1 MPRVSIIIPVYN
13 GANYLREAIDSA
25 LAQTSSDIE
34 VIVVNDGSRDGG
46 ATAEIARSYGDRIR
60 YIEKENGGVSTA
72 LNRGIAEM
80 RGRWFSW
87 LSHDDRYLPS
97 KVATQLAFLDR
108 NPSARIVGCNF
119 QLIDEHG
126 HVTSDFREHLGIVRT
141 GRDVLG
147 SWVYGCGLM
156 IDRAALIDAGLF
168 NESNRTTQDLEM
180 WLRLVERDPIQLI
193 PDVLAQVRL
202 HAEAGS
208 RTESRFQRDKDE
220 LFARILDRYDAT
232 YFDPAA
238 ITPRLR
244 ADLYWFIA
252 TNAISRQS
260 WGGAKLA
267 IARAWREWPSPRNPA
282 FKARVI
288 GARMTGRWWAVLRL
302 FIQAPRRIARRVLPE
317 AIVNRLRERKRRSLF
332 DIREREK

>member
-13 GANYLREAIDSA
+13 GANYMRQAIDSA
-25 LAQTSSDIE
+25 LAQTSSDVE

-60 YIEKENGGVSTA
+60 YVEKENGGVSSA

-87 LSHDDRYLPS
+87 LSHDDRYLPA
-97 KVATQLAFLDR
+97 KVATQRAFLDR
-108 NPSARIVGCNF
+108 NPEVRVAGCNF
-119 QLIDEHG
+119 EIIDEHG
-126 HVTSDFREHLGIVRT
+126 NVTSEFREHLGIVRT
-141 GRDVLG
+141 GRDVLS
-147 SWVYGCGLM
+147 SWIYGCGLM

-180 WLRLVERDPIQLI
+180 WLRLVERDSIHLI
-193 PDVLAQVRL
+193 PDVLAQFRQ

-208 RTESRFQRDKDE
+208 QTESRYQRDKDE
-220 LFARILDRYDAT
+220 LFARILDRYDAA

-238 ITPRLR
+238 TTPRLR
-244 ADLYWFIA
+244 ADLYWFLA
-252 TNAISRQS
+252 TNAMSRES
-260 WGGAKLA
+260 WGGARMA

-282 FKARVI
+282 FKARLV
-288 GARMTGRWWAVLRL
+288 GPRMLMRMRELL
-302 FIQAPRRIARRVLPE
+302 HAPRRIARRL
-317 AIVNRLRERKRRSLF
+317 LRVTRG
-332 DIREREK
+332 